1 MENKTKIGIGV
12 VLLAGV
18 GYYFYNKNKSKISNV
33 TSTITDEP
41 KKSGF
46 DREKA
51 SKEFAGFGIKKFN
64 EQTFKFANQPTK
76 TAIITNAQTGELT
89 MSMAT
94 PTKREPIT
102 ELFLYKQ
109 MLATLNGIPDDS
121 DAEFT
126 YNQFRIIYEF
136 GDNKYKPDLDTQIRL
151 EKIQQ
156 KYPTALKNLDL
167 G

>member
-1 MENKTKIGIGV
+1 MENQTKIGIGV

-33 TSTITDEP
+33 TSSIIDEP

-64 EQTFKFANQPTK
+64 EQTFKFDNTPTK
-76 TAIITNAQTGELT
+76 SAIITDAQTGVQT
-89 MSMAT
+89 IVA
-94 PTKREPIT
+94 PTKRQPIT

-126 YNQFRIIYEF
+126 YNQFRTIYEI
-136 GDNKYKPDLDTQIRL
+136 GDSKYKPDLDTQIRL

-156 KYPTALKNLDL
+156 KYPTALKQMDL
-167 G
+167 GF

>member
-1 MENKTKIGIGV
+1 M
-12 VLLAGV
+12 
-18 GYYFYNKNKSKISNV
+18 
-33 TSTITDEP
+33 
-41 KKSGF
+41 
-46 DREKA
+46 
-51 SKEFAGFGIKKFN
+51 
-64 EQTFKFANQPTK
+64 FKFDDTPTK
-76 TAIITNAQTGELT
+76 TAFITNAETGVQTQIV
-89 MSMAT
+89 
-94 PTKREPIT
+94 PQKRPAIT

-109 MLATLNGIPDDS
+109 MLATLTGIPDDS

>member
-1 MENKTKIGIGV
+1 MENNTKIGIGV
-12 VLLAGV
+12 LILAGV

-33 TSTITDEP
+33 SATIIDEP

-76 TAIITNAQTGELT
+76 NAIVIDAQTGLQT
-89 MSMAT
+89 ISMAT
-94 PTKREPIT
+94 PTKRQPIT
-102 ELFLYKQ
+102 ELFLYKR

-126 YNQFRIIYEF
+126 YNQFRTIYEI
-136 GDNKYKPDLDTQIRL
+136 GDSKYKPDLDTQIRL
-151 EKIQQ
+151 EKIQE

-167 G
+167 F

>member
-1 MENKTKIGIGV
+1 MDNKTKIGIGV
-12 VLLAGV
+12 VLLSGV

-33 TSTITDEP
+33 TSTILDAP

-64 EQTFKFANQPTK
+64 EQMFKFDDTPTK
-76 TAIITNAQTGELT
+76 TAIITNAETGVQTQIV
-89 MSMAT
+89 
-94 PTKREPIT
+94 PQKRRAIT
-102 ELFLYKQ
+102 ELLLYKQ

-126 YNQFRIIYEF
+126 YNQFRTIYEI

-156 KYPTALKNLDL
+156 KYTQALKNMDL
-167 G
+167 GF

>member
-1 MENKTKIGIGV
+1 MENKYKIGIGV
-12 VLLAGV
+12 ILLGGI

-33 TSTITDEP
+33 STTIIDEP

-51 SKEFAGFGIKKFN
+51 SKDFAGFGIKKIN
-64 EQTFKFANQPTK
+64 EQTFKFNQNPTMGVITDVK
-76 TAIITNAQTGELT
+76 TGLQT
-89 MSMAT
+89 MVAT
-94 PTKREPIT
+94 PKREPLT
-102 ELFLYKQ
+102 ELFLYKR

-126 YNQFRIIYEF
+126 YNQFRTIYEI
-136 GDNKYKPDLDTQIRL
+136 GNSKYKPDLDTQIRL
-151 EKIQQ
+151 EKIQE

-167 G
+167 F